1 MRGYALPA
9 EADERRVTAATD
21 PDAAFDA
28 LYRTYAPAL
37 RAYCRARLRNPADAE
52 DACHEAILRAF
63 NALPRFDTER
73 PLWPWLATIAG
84 NVCRDMQRRQVTAAA
99 HVTYVDVAVDDLDEL
114 AAARTR
120 RAILADALQSMPER
134 YRSHV
139 YLRDL
144 EGWSYEAIASYDG
157 SSVAS
162 VRSTLHRARSVLR
175 ERVRDTAERR
185 REWPMPA
192 LVPLVFSRLRA
203 RIARARAAAPAAE
216 SVGRINAFDSLLTIV
231 AHPAFAQGV
240 LSLAAVVGVG
250 LGVAADH
257 YVDPGV
263 RDLTISMQ
271 NAGSS
276 SDLAAAAGALGRSGG
291 FGNHWDDAS
300 EGAGISEPGQGLP
313 DVSPTSDAGPTIA
326 TPTASTPSTPNAPA
340 MPTVDASAPSAPL
353 PPVHMTSGPEVNSP
367 VDGTSENYEIN
378 PPTLAIDVPTAPQPT
393 DPGDTKIELCSSPT
407 SDDDGTVATLVCS
420 GEPPPAPAPPDVST
434 EGTASA
440 LPGSELTLS

>member
-28 LYRTYAPAL
+28 LYRAYAPTL

-99 HVTYVDVAVDDLDEL
+99 HVTYVDGAVDDLDEL
-114 AAARTR
+114 AAARAR

-175 ERVRDTAERR
+175 KRVRDTAERR
-185 REWPMPA
+185 HEWPMPA

-203 RIARARAAAPAAE
+203 RIARARTTAAPVAE
-216 SVGRINAFDSLLTIV
+216 SFGRASGFDSLLALV
-231 AHPAFAQGV
+231 AQPAFAQAV
-240 LSLAAVVGVG
+240 LSLAAVVGIG
-250 LGVAADH
+250 LGVATDAYASQGDRT
-257 YVDPGV
+257 V
-263 RDLTISMQ
+263 TITTA
-271 NAGSS
+271 NASSS
-276 SDLAAAAGALGRSGG
+276 SDAPVSPFWGGAYSRSAATNDTDSVAQAPASLADVAAPS
-291 FGNHWDDAS
+291 D
-300 EGAGISEPGQGLP
+300 PGDVVSP
-313 DVSPTSDAGPTIA
+313 DVAAP
-326 TPTASTPSTPNAPA
+326 STPSAPSL
-340 MPTVDASAPSAPL
+340 PTVGAPSPTTPP
-353 PPVHMTSGPEVNSP
+353 PPVQMTSSPEVNTSIDGPSP
-367 VDGTSENYEIN
+367 SADV
-378 PPTLAIDVPTAPQPT
+378 TLPDATVTLPSGPQPIDPGGVTADPGACT
-393 DPGDTKIELCSSPT
+393 DPGGGML
-407 SDDDGTVATLVCS
+407 SDVVCS
-420 GEPPPAPAPPDVST
+420 GEVPQAPTTPDQPSV
-434 EGTASA
+434 EGSDPEALLTA
-440 LPGSELTLS
+440 